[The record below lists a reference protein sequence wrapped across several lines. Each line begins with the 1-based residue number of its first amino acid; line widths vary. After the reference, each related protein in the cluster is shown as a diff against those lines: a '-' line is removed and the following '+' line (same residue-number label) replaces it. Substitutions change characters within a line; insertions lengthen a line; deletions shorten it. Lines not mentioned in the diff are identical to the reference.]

1 MENFILHIFRS
12 LTGICTCLLYIKN
25 VRLGKA
31 LLLKAASGWVSSI
44 EQRKGSELS
53 LLFLQRSGKK
63 YFKGFGTSYVV
74 NVPQRMGLKL
84 FEAVIVGRIR
94 AGIWVKPGLEAAD
107 PAWNM
112 WEPLSLLPVS
122 VIYWLSFPALGA
134 AAAAPGCSWGA
145 LPALP
150 QGSGSRAGP
159 SHSIPLFDCLAH
171 ALSSQHSVFFSSNL
185 ISVQIAQT
193 SNDNF

>member
-1 MENFILHIFRS
+1 MENFILHIFQS

-44 EQRKGSELS
+44 EQRKGSELG

-94 AGIWVKPGLEAAD
+94 AGIWVKPGLET
-107 PAWNM
+107 WNM
-112 WEPLSLLPVS
+112 WEHLSLLPVPLLVQFS
-122 VIYWLSFPALGA
+122 SIRV
-134 AAAAPGCSWGA
+134 AAAAPGSSGERSLPSPRALGA
-145 LPALP
+145 GQDLHT
-150 QGSGSRAGP
+150 P
-159 SHSIPLFDCLAH
+159 SLCLTACLMAS
-171 ALSSQHSVFFSSNL
+171 ALSTPCFAALTLSL
-185 ISVQIAQT
+185 YR
-193 SNDNF
+193 

>member
-31 LLLKAASGWVSSI
+31 LLLKAASGWVSSV
-44 EQRKGSELS
+44 EQRKGSELGLS
-53 LLFLQRSGKK
+53 FLQRSGKK

-94 AGIWVKPGLEAAD
+94 AGICVKPGLEAAD

-112 WEPLSLLPVS
+112 WEHLSLLPVPLS
-122 VIYWLSFPALGA
+122 VQFSSIRV
-134 AAAAPGCSWGA
+134 AAAAPGSSWGA

-159 SHSIPLFDCLAH
+159 SHSIPLFDCLPH
-171 ALSSQHSVFFSSNL
+171 GLSSQHSVFFSSNL